1 MDNKE
6 KKTAEDEQAQQRPL
20 FDLRP
25 KKFCEYIG
33 QEQVVETL
41 QSAVEAAR
49 RRAEV
54 LDHVLFY
61 GPPGL
66 GKTTLAHII
75 ANELGVPLVH
85 TSGPA
90 LEKGGDLIS
99 ILTHMDDGSVLFI
112 DEIHRLPKVVEEFLY
127 SAMED
132 FAVDIIFDKGM
143 NARSYRAK
151 LDQFTLVGATTRAG
165 LLTPPLRERFGIQ
178 RSLDFYSLAELTRV
192 VLRSAALLK
201 VSIDED
207 AAREIARRSRG
218 TPRIANQMLRRV
230 RDYAEVKADGT
241 ISFKVSNEALALEG
255 IDGLGLNLL
264 DVRFLNVIIEIYKG
278 GPVGLEA
285 IAATLQE
292 EAETLIDVVEPYMLK
307 AGLLARTSSGRR
319 ATELAYKHLKKKVGP
334 AGAMQLELPTLP
346 DCR

>member
-1 MDNKE
+1 ME
-6 KKTAEDEQAQQRPL
+6 KKKDISVGEDDREEKPRFL
-20 FDLRP
+20 DLRP
-25 KKFCEYIG
+25 KSFADYIG
-33 QEQVVETL
+33 QKRIVETL
-41 QSAVEAAR
+41 QIAVEAAKKR
-49 RRAEV
+49 GEV

-75 ANELGVPLVH
+75 SNELNVPLIH

-99 ILTHMDDGSVLFI
+99 ILTHMDYGTVFFI

-143 NARSYRAK
+143 NARSYRTK

-165 LLTPPLRERFGIQ
+165 LLSPPLRERFGIQ
-178 RSLDFYSLAELTRV
+178 RSLDFYSDEQLKRV
-192 VLRSAALLK
+192 IIRSA
-201 VSIDED
+201 SILGVEIEAD

-218 TPRIANQMLRRV
+218 TPRIANQLLRRV
-230 RDYAEVKADGT
+230 RDYAQVRADGKIT
-241 ISFKVSNEALALEG
+241 EKVSNEGLTLEG
-255 IDGLGLNLL
+255 VDELGLNLL
-264 DVRFLNVIIEIYKG
+264 DVRFLNIIIDFYKG

-292 EAETLIDVVEPYMLK
+292 ETDTLIDIVEPYLLK
-307 AGLLARTSSGRR
+307 AGLLVRTSSGRR
-319 ATELAYKHLKKKVGP
+319 ATDLTYRHLKKTGGKT
-334 AGAMQLELPTLP
+334 ASAQLELPK
-346 DCR
+346 